1 MKYNKIIERYKQYL
15 ISISF
20 DTQVAWFG
28 LNNKYIGEYSFM
40 SMDEDN
46 VHIFKPKIFS
56 RNNSTAIVSFG
67 CSDDTAVILKLSSY
81 TCQQL
86 FDYIDNNL
94 KEYRDL
100 KKNLLKD
107 KVGQL

>member
-1 MKYNKIIERYKQYL
+1 MNIKYNKIIERYKQYL

-20 DTQVAWFG
+20 DKVAQFG
-28 LNNKYIGEYSFM
+28 LNEFYFM
-40 SMDEDN
+40 SVDEDN
-46 VHIFKPKIFS
+46 VYIFKPKIFN
-56 RNNSTAIVSFG
+56 RNVSFG

-86 FDYIDNNL
+86 FDYIDNIL
-94 KEYRDL
+94 KEYYDL
-100 KKNLLKD
+100 KKEILKD